1 MKRLAPLALIAALAL
16 TGCVSAEPSA
26 ESMPAPTVKPVKET
40 ASADLAALKSEAI
53 KAGRPE
59 SAWDKNCAAW
69 ELPSNNGENQAWAN
83 KLGTAWLAAHNNA
96 GCPDAIT
103 WPSYYVESW
112 GSSKTGELTIY
123 AEDTESTEWVSIAQ
137 DVMCKVSKDSTVE
150 NVRVLTVSGDARAH
164 WGRAEMKKTDV
175 C

>member
-1 MKRLAPLALIAALAL
+1 M
-16 TGCVSAEPSA
+16 TF
-26 ESMPAPTVKPVKET
+26 
-40 ASADLAALKSEAI
+40 
-53 KAGRPE
+53 
-59 SAWDKNCAAW
+59 
-69 ELPSNNGENQAWAN
+69 
-83 KLGTAWLAAHNNA
+83 AHNNA
-96 GCPDAIT
+96 GCTDAIT

-112 GSSKTGELTIY
+112 GSSKTGELTFY